1 MQIKLYGGHNLGH
14 LLQQILLLPDVAK
27 YNQGYSGS
35 SSSSNFKN
43 LTVRMNKPSF
53 LFPYT
58 ISLASAFS
66 ESPSAH
72 KQSELVSAREGQE
85 NCQGH
90 ITSVHRVLT
99 ATQKEVG
106 LTH

>member
-1 MQIKLYGGHNLGH
+1 
-14 LLQQILLLPDVAK
+14 
-27 YNQGYSGS
+27 
-35 SSSSNFKN
+35 
-43 LTVRMNKPSF
+43 MNKPSF

-106 LTH
+106 LTHWGSIGFQKIIKNVRKNRSGKVQVAITKSIEINMIQL

>member
-43 LTVRMNKPSF
+43 PTVRMNKPSSCF
-53 LFPYT
+53 LTPFLWLVLLVKARLH
-58 ISLASAFS
+58 ISN
-66 ESPSAH
+66 
-72 KQSELVSAREGQE
+72 QS
-85 NCQGH
+85 
-90 ITSVHRVLT
+90 
-99 ATQKEVG
+99 
-106 LTH
+106 